1 VTFRGHWFWFL
12 LGAAFPISVCGQIDP
27 IQRRLVQVG
36 YNQPVEGR
44 GPIAAY
50 GFYYY
55 NKPGF
60 LSSNLTLR
68 LAMAPIYLDSDL
80 GFTGLL
86 GPQTDVSLGLSG
98 GGFADSYS
106 EIREG
111 TYHRSESFLG
121 HGGELSTSLYH
132 RLNPNQTVPLWA
144 VVRGSVHESF
154 YKRESD
160 TALEFDLPNDRTTF
174 KTRTGLRFGGE
185 EPSLTEP
192 FGMELSLWHE
202 THWRTDRGPY
212 GFAGDRITETRSHLF
227 WGRALM
233 RYTSLRSE
241 QNFEFSLTAG
251 AVVEPD
257 RFSAFRLGGLL
268 PFASEFPL
276 NIPGYY
282 FQELSASRFTL
293 VNGEYSFPF
302 APGKNL
308 RMTVFGAAA
317 HVDAL
322 GGLEQS
328 RDWHTG
334 VGGGV
339 MFISPSGSW
348 FASLVYGYGFQAFRD
363 GERGAN
369 QVGLLFQYDFE
380 AKRRGK
386 FRWFIPGSDP
396 YRSRAGERIF
406 R

>member
-1 VTFRGHWFWFL
+1 M
-12 LGAAFPISVCGQIDP
+12 
-27 IQRRLVQVG
+27 G

-68 LAMAPIYLDSDL
+68 LALAPIYLDSDL
-80 GFTGLL
+80 GFKGLL
-86 GPQTDVSLGLSG
+86 GPHSDVSLGLSG
-98 GGFADSYS
+98 GGFADTYS
-106 EIREG
+106 EIRDG
-111 TYHRSESFLG
+111 TYRRQESFTG
-121 HGGELSTSLYH
+121 HGGELSSSLYQ
-132 RLNPNQTVPLWA
+132 RLNPNQTVPLWV

-154 YKRESD
+154 YKRDSD
-160 TALEFDLPNDRTTF
+160 TALEFEPPNDGTTL
-174 KTRTGLRFGGE
+174 KVRTGLRFGGE

-192 FGMELSLWHE
+192 VGMELSLWHE

-212 GFAGDRITETRSHLF
+212 GFAGDRLTEARSHLF
-227 WGRALM
+227 WGRGLM
-233 RYTSLRSE
+233 RYTSLQSE
-241 QNFEFSLTAG
+241 QLFELSLTAG
-251 AVVEPD
+251 TVVEPD

-268 PFASEFPL
+268 PFASEFSL

-282 FQELSASRFTL
+282 FQELSATHFAL

-302 APGKNL
+302 VPGKNW
-308 RMTVFGAAA
+308 RMTVFGATG
-317 HVDAL
+317 HVDSL
-322 GGLEQS
+322 SGLEQS
-328 RDWHTG
+328 RHWHSG
-334 VGGGV
+334 VGGGL

-348 FASLVYGYGFQAFRD
+348 FASLVYGYGFQALRD

-369 QVGLLFQYDFE
+369 QVAVLFQYDFE